1 MTKRSTDGR
10 RASAC
15 SQSRAWRPPESGW
28 TSPVRRCSTSITR
41 PGARAPGA
49 PIRHHAVPLRSRARR
64 GRGRTRGGL
73 HRVGLRARR
82 RPRPPAAPE
91 VEGSN
96 AVSSLLSMVIPPL
109 GGVEAVTTSEGLS
122 NANGFVPVGGHYHHP
137 GAEHVYAVAA
147 AVAMSPGAE
156 SPVPANFRFA
166 RRTTGSRTSQRVG
179 TGCSRNAPS
188 NASTFSPLATADKS
202 LPRWA
207 GEALTA
213 EVRRVTRPI
222 VCSVHRHVAGPRAGA
237 TVRASTRVVGV
248 DALKRRGR
256 GAPTM

>member
-1 MTKRSTDGR
+1 M
-10 RASAC
+10 
-15 SQSRAWRPPESGW
+15 QPE
-28 TSPVRRCSTSITR
+28 
-41 PGARAPGA
+41 PGLAAARKP
-49 PIRHHAVPLRSRARR
+49 
-64 GRGRTRGGL
+64 
-73 HRVGLRARR
+73 
-82 RPRPPAAPE
+82 
-91 VEGSN
+91 N
-96 AVSSLLSMVIPPL
+96 AVSSLLSMVIPPF
-109 GGVEAVTTSEGLS
+109 GGVEAATTSEGLS
-122 NANGFVPVGGHYHHP
+122 NANGFVPVGGHYRHP
-137 GAEHVYAVAA
+137 GAEHVYAVAVA
-147 AVAMSPGAE
+147 VAVAVAMSPGAE

-188 NASTFSPLATADKS
+188 NASTFSPVATADKS